1 MNAWL
6 ERHRTLVLVVV
17 GLAVAGPAL
26 AVAIRWQRPAV
37 IEVLPAPPTPTR
49 GPVTVYVSGA
59 VRQPDVYTLPPDAL
73 VRDAVEAAGGATED
87 ANLDAINLAASLFDN
102 QQVRVPAIGEMPTPS
117 EEETDPVVTFPI
129 NLNTATAEELEALPG
144 IGPALAETI
153 ITYRETYGPFSNKAE
168 IQHVPGIGPAKY
180 AAFEELIIAQ

>member
-6 ERHRTLVLVVV
+6 ERHRTMVLGIVGVAVV
-17 GLAVAGPAL
+17 GSAL

-49 GPVTVYVSGA
+49 GPVTIYVSGA

-73 VRDAVEAAGGATED
+73 VRDAVEAAGGATQD
-87 ANLDAINLAASLFDN
+87 ANLDAINLAAPLFDN
-102 QQVRVPAIGEMPTPS
+102 QQVRVPATGEIPTPGA
-117 EEETDPVVTFPI
+117 EETGPAVAFPI
-129 NLNTATAEELEALPG
+129 NLNTATVEELDALPG

-153 ITYRETYGPFSNKAE
+153 VTYRETYGPFSNKADV
-168 IQHVPGIGPAKY
+168 QNVPGIGPAKY
-180 AAFEELIIAQ
+180 EAIEELVIAQ